1 MTRLD
6 PNIPVAATAGPFQA
20 RSATLGDAPGIA
32 HLVNLWA
39 ERGLTL
45 ARSVDEIRSCI
56 HQFVVVDDDDE
67 NEGLASCGALV
78 EWPPR
83 MVEIRS
89 VSVADR
95 QQGKG
100 AGRAVV
106 SGLVAKAKVELID
119 TIVLLTKTPQ
129 FFVKQGFVEIE
140 HHELPKDY
148 VEAAIYGCGRSL
160 EGRIAMRME
169 L

>member
-6 PNIPVAATAGPFQA
+6 PNIPLAATPGPFRA

-32 HLVNLWA
+32 ALVNLWA

-45 ARSVDEIRSCI
+45 ARSVDEIRASI
-56 HQFVVVDDDDE
+56 QQFVVVDDE
-67 NEGLASCGALV
+67 EGIASCGALV

-89 VSVADR
+89 VSVADH

-106 SGLVAKAKVELID
+106 SGLVAKARVELID
-119 TIVLLTKTPQ
+119 TIVLLTKTPE
-129 FFVKQGFVEIE
+129 FFAKQGFEAIE
-140 HHELPKDY
+140 HSQLPPEY
-148 VEAAIYGCGRSL
+148 VATAIIGCGRSL